1 MFSGPPFL
9 MASAKPPELSPEFI
23 AVFIAVFWRES
34 GHRPPWLSPWFSGV
48 FCGVFVYFAEARVLP
63 VPRSCR
69 NRQRSVSPRPYPP
82 ARANAVFDAVFRA
95 GPFLSEI
102 RQNPRLFWV
111 SSDETPQP
119 RRSPLGL
126 NKAQHGAAATLPFVG
141 AANHRGPLQMSGFV
155 RLSRYALLLGHR
167 CKR

>member
-1 MFSGPPFL
+1 

-69 NRQRSVSPRPYPP
+69 NRQRSVSPRPYPAWPLFVRNP
-82 ARANAVFDAVFRA
+82 AKPP
-95 GPFLSEI
+95 PFLG
-102 RQNPRLFWV
+102 RVWVRPPGPVARLRTQQ
-111 SSDETPQP
+111 SSTWGRCNLAFCWRCKP
-119 RRSPLGL
+119 S
-126 NKAQHGAAATLPFVG
+126 GAAANVRFCQVVTLRFVTR
-141 AANHRGPLQMSGFV
+141 APLQTLAFV
-155 RLSRYALLLGHR
+155 NQAHR
-167 CKR
+167 CK